1 MPKTG
6 RPHDAA
12 AVELAAG
19 WIAICAS
26 CGWVGES
33 YGTEEQASV
42 ASSRHIAEV
51 GEETEPVLAFLAD
64 ARPGAAAVGS
74 RGWLGR

>member
-1 MPKTG
+1 VLVDGRGMPAPR

-12 AVELAAG
+12 AIELAAG

-33 YGTEEQASV
+33 YGSEEQASA
-42 ASSRHIAEV
+42 ASSRHIAEAA
-51 GEETEPVLAFLAD
+51 EEPEPALGFLAD
-64 ARPGAAAVGS
+64 ARRAAS
-74 RGWLGR
+74 